1 MDTVSYSINHN
12 VNYYMRNAYRGNT
25 NAITDDYRGSQ
36 PKAKIISA
44 DARAVKRMAEKLNS
58 LEYDSDHGPEVLQNA
73 KAFVKTYNNLI
84 ESTEDNQDS
93 RLTSLKK
100 KMTKMIKNNKDDLAS
115 IGIELKGNGS
125 LTLDED
131 KFGEARPA
139 KIEEIL
145 SSKGN
150 ISVSLR
156 SIATKI
162 FRQSGKM
169 AVYTSSAEKTAQDA
183 EQSGKTVD
191 LSL

>member
-1 MDTVSYSINHN
+1 
-12 VNYYMRNAYRGNT
+12 
-25 NAITDDYRGSQ
+25 
-36 PKAKIISA
+36 
-44 DARAVKRMAEKLNS
+44 
-58 LEYDSDHGPEVLQNA
+58 
-73 KAFVKTYNNLI
+73 
-84 ESTEDNQDS
+84 
-93 RLTSLKK
+93 
-100 KMTKMIKNNKDDLAS
+100 MIWHPLAS
-115 IGIELKGNGS
+115 
-125 LTLDED
+125 TLDED

-156 SIATKI
+156 SIANKI

>member
-84 ESTEDNQDS
+84 ESTED
-93 RLTSLKK
+93 
-100 KMTKMIKNNKDDLAS
+100 DLAS

-156 SIATKI
+156 SIANKI

>member
-1 MDTVSYSINHN
+1 
-12 VNYYMRNAYRGNT
+12 
-25 NAITDDYRGSQ
+25 
-36 PKAKIISA
+36 
-44 DARAVKRMAEKLNS
+44 
-58 LEYDSDHGPEVLQNA
+58 
-73 KAFVKTYNNLI
+73 
-84 ESTEDNQDS
+84 
-93 RLTSLKK
+93 
-100 KMTKMIKNNKDDLAS
+100 MIKNNQDDLAS